1 MMINTMQTT
10 SQGAGT
16 FQMCGLKRARP
27 IANDAPLPLQKEYVL
42 SSLRSPSSA
51 ASVASGGGKKR
62 RHERGSE
69 SHRAGETG
77 PSQRSSVCGTG
88 NGRCTVWNTLMENG
102 QRLYKQQQTQHDEKE
117 VAHGISHAEQGGYH
131 NSISDETSG
140 RSGRSQWTQ
149 QVLPFGRNN
158 GKSEDDASSG
168 ERRITHTCSNC
179 AQQVANHTA
188 QCSFCLKHTCLGCA
202 TSCASCSNLLCT
214 PCKCLEHFPGGI
226 AEVCPPCVEM
236 LHHRP
241 NQFSQEHEDTCMG

>member
-1 MMINTMQTT
+1 MF
-10 SQGAGT
+10 S
-16 FQMCGLKRARP
+16 P
-27 IANDAPLPLQKEYVL
+27 VYVL
-42 SSLRSPSSA
+42 HPLRHLWLQVEVRKGGMNADPNLIVLAKPSLLKVRDIPFNHSFL
-51 ASVASGGGKKR
+51 
-62 RHERGSE
+62 HWIFL
-69 SHRAGETG
+69 RALGCTIPG
-77 PSQRSSVCGTG
+77 SSVCGTG